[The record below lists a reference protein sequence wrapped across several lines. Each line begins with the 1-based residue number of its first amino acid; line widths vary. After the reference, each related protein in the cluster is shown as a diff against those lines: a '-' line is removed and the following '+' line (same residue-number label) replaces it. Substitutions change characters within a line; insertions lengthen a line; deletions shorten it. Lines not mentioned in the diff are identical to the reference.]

1 MATTTRGSTR
11 PPPTAD
17 VRLLMDLSRSLVA
30 LAVRSLGAI
39 DGAVTLPQFRA
50 LAVLERIG
58 PCNAGQLAAGVGL
71 HVSSI
76 TRLCDRLVAAEL
88 LTREVRPDNRREV
101 ELRITPAGSQL
112 VHAVWAARAGEL
124 ATALR
129 GLTAEERGAL
139 RQVVPA
145 LLDVLGDPATA
156 DAWG

>member
-1 MATTTRGSTR
+1 MATPTRTQPS
-11 PPPTAD
+11 AD

-30 LAVRSLGAI
+30 LAVRSIGAI

-50 LAVLERIG
+50 LAVLERLG
-58 PCNAGQLAAGVGL
+58 PCSAGQLAAGVGL

-101 ELRITPAGSQL
+101 ELRITPAGSDL
-112 VHAVWAARAGEL
+112 VHTVWTARATEL
-124 ATALR
+124 TTALR
-129 GLTAEERGAL
+129 GLTAEQRTAL
-139 RQVVPA
+139 RQVVAP
-145 LLDVLGDPATA
+145 LLEVLGDPALA

>member
-1 MATTTRGSTR
+1 
-11 PPPTAD
+11 
-17 VRLLMDLSRSLVA
+17 MDLSRSLVA
-30 LAVRSLGAI
+30 LAVRSMGAI

-76 TRLCDRLVAAEL
+76 TRLCDRLVAAGL

-101 ELRITPAGSQL
+101 ELQITPEGSEL
-112 VHAVWAARAGEL
+112 VHTVWSARAGEL
-124 ATALR
+124 GGALR
-129 GLTAEERGAL
+129 GLTAEQRTAL
-139 RQVVPA
+139 REVVPA

-156 DAWG
+156 DTWG

>member
-1 MATTTRGSTR
+1 
-11 PPPTAD
+11 
-17 VRLLMDLSRSLVA
+17 MDLSRSLVA

-76 TRLCDRLVAAEL
+76 TRLCDRLVAAQL

-101 ELRITPAGSQL
+101 ELRITTSGSDL
-112 VHAVWAARAGEL
+112 VHTVWSARATEL
-124 ATALR
+124 GTALR
-129 GLTAEERGAL
+129 GLSADQRTAL

-145 LLDVLGDPATA
+145 LLDVLGDPSTA